1 MIFDILTLFP
11 RMFDGVFTDSIIDR
25 AVRRKLVSIA
35 VHDIRSY
42 STDTRHMS
50 VDDYPYGG
58 GAGMVL
64 KPQPLTDAI
73 RAAKNRHPATRSS
86 VVLLSPHGRRLDHTL
101 VTELLDEETLILVC
115 GRYKGIDQRVRDSLV
130 DREISIGD
138 YVLSGGEIPA
148 MVVVDAVTR
157 LVPGVLGDRESAES
171 DSFYGDLLGAPQYTR
186 PEEFEG
192 ARVPEVLLSGHHE
205 NIRRW
210 QREQAESLTRR
221 LRPDLWERY
230 CSRLARE
237 KSAGDK
243 PSTPGQSRG

>member
-1 MIFDILTLFP
+1 MIFEILTLFP

-25 AVRRKLVSIA
+25 AVRKGLVSIG
-35 VHDIRSY
+35 VHDIRAY
-42 STDTRHMS
+42 TADTRHRS

-64 KPQPLTDAI
+64 KPQPVADAI
-73 RAAKNRHPATRSS
+73 RAATQRHPGQRSS
-86 VVLLSPHGRRLDHTL
+86 VILLSPHGQQLDHGL
-101 VTELLDEETLILVC
+101 VQELLSEQVLVLVC

-148 MVVVDAVTR
+148 MALLDAVTR

-171 DSFYGDLLGAPQYTR
+171 DSFYEGLLGPPQYTR

-192 ARVPEVLLSGHHE
+192 VRVPEVLLSGHHE
-205 NIRRW
+205 KIRQW
-210 QREQAESLTRR
+210 QREQAEALTRR
-221 LRPDLWERY
+221 LRPDLWERH
-230 CSRLARE
+230 RGRE
-237 KSAGDK
+237 MSD
-243 PSTPGQSRG
+243 RDNE